1 MNSVIRSIRSYAVS
15 CDIMMSFFAL
25 IHSFGTSQLTQLT
38 CAELI
43 VIRITETEDGER
55 TMLKRVLGSR
65 LALDEP
71 HEPTGILRR
80 IAVAGGGRDD
90 DDAVLAVRCVSRR
103 WLFPRRKALLLE
115 LVELDTEDRIEG
127 WGGLELA
134 GNVLG
139 DVLGVAGR
147 AAVEDEERGHRC
159 VGQEFSKNE

>member
-1 MNSVIRSIRSYAVS
+1 
-15 CDIMMSFFAL
+15 MMSFFAAL
-25 IHSFGTSQLTQLT
+25 DSAQTTQLT

-55 TMLKRVLGSR
+55 TMLEGVLGSR

-90 DDAVLAVRCVSRR
+90 DDAILAVRCVGRSGTGIPDRR
-103 WLFPRRKALLLE
+103 WLLPRRKALLLE
-115 LVELDTEDRIEG
+115 LIELDAEDGIEG

-147 AAVEDEERGHRC
+147 AAVEDEERGHCWPRLI
-159 VGQEFSKNE
+159 QQK

>member
-1 MNSVIRSIRSYAVS
+1 
-15 CDIMMSFFAL
+15 MMSFFAAL
-25 IHSFGTSQLTQLT
+25 DSAQTTQLT

-43 VIRITETEDGER
+43 VIRVTETEDGER
-55 TMLKRVLGSR
+55 TMLEGVLGGR

-71 HEPTGILRR
+71 NEPTGILRR

-90 DDAVLAVRCVSRR
+90 DDAILAERR
-103 WLFPRRKALLLE
+103 WLLPRRKALLLE
-115 LVELDTEDRIEG
+115 LVELDAEDGIEG

-147 AAVEDEERGHRC
+147 AAVEDEERGHCWPR
-159 VGQEFSKNE
+159 FSKNESRIRTADRRHRQPKQ

>member
-1 MNSVIRSIRSYAVS
+1 
-15 CDIMMSFFAL
+15 MMSFFAAL
-25 IHSFGTSQLTQLT
+25 DSAQTTQLT
-38 CAELI
+38 CTELI
-43 VIRITETEDGER
+43 VIRVTETEDGKR
-55 TMLKRVLGSR
+55 TMLEGVLGSR

-90 DDAVLAVRCVSRR
+90 DDAILAERR
-103 WLFPRRKALLLE
+103 WLLPRRKALLLE
-115 LVELDTEDRIEG
+115 LVELDAEDGIEG

-147 AAVEDEERGHRC
+147 AAVEDEERGHCWPR
-159 VGQEFSKNE
+159 FSKNESRIRTADRRQPMTKQ